1 MRVER
6 KFPWY
11 ATFLFLKVLVLF
23 LNFYLWMIVDFF
35 YNFHMIF
42 FFIFI
47 LTVWLFCGVLLF
59 FLNFLTYFVAISLVF
74 RVCYISDV
82 IYCLS
87 TFLIQKKLYKKKLN
101 KIKYFHKYLLMFP
114 FFFLNL
120 HKHIFFDILI
130 YIYFFLWC
138 RV

>member
-1 MRVER
+1 MDDCR
-6 KFPWY
+6 F
-11 ATFLFLKVLVLF
+11 
-23 LNFYLWMIVDFF
+23 FF

-59 FLNFLTYFVAISLVF
+59 FLNFLMYFVAISLVF

-114 FFFLNL
+114 FFSKFTQTYIFWHFN
-120 HKHIFFDILI
+120 IFFSCDVGYKGSYELGIDYVANIEQIQFWENKKIL
-130 YIYFFLWC
+130 
-138 RV
+138 